1 MMEKKKILWSGISIG
16 VVAGFMCSILVIA
29 LVSCCI
35 NVTDDTDTPSDSD
48 DLFTMITYDES
59 KSNNSVIKFR
69 ASKFDKYDLVST
81 LPVMGDTTETGVV
94 MADSAFTCS
103 KDNENKLTFL
113 RDQSFCQDF
122 IVIKNYYKRN
132 GDEKIYTGERTADY
146 ASTNYDLI
154 DFINENREDEMYNI
168 RIEVIYDNENTYGID
183 NLLDDLI
190 VEYDEEIE

>member
-1 MMEKKKILWSGISIG
+1 MKKKKILWCGITIG
-16 VVAGFMCSILVIA
+16 VVVGFICSILVIA
-29 LVSCCI
+29 LVKICI
-35 NVTDDTDTPSDSD
+35 EDNVTDDTSFDSD
-48 DLFTMITYDES
+48 DLFTMITCDES
-59 KSNNSVIKFR
+59 KSNNTVIKFR

-94 MADSAFTCS
+94 MADSAFTCN

-132 GDEKIYTGERTADY
+132 GDEKIYTGQRTADY
-146 ASTNYDLI
+146 ASVNYDLI

-168 RIEVIYDNENTYGID
+168 RIEVIYDSENTYGID
-183 NLLDDLI
+183 NLLDNLI

>member
-1 MMEKKKILWSGISIG
+1 MKKKKILWCGITIG
-16 VVAGFMCSILVIA
+16 VVVGFICSISVIA
-29 LVSCCI
+29 LVKICI
-35 NVTDDTDTPSDSD
+35 EDNVTDDTSFDSD
-48 DLFTMITYDES
+48 DLFTMITCDES
-59 KSNNSVIKFR
+59 KSNNTVIKFR

-94 MADSAFTCS
+94 MADSAFTCN

-132 GDEKIYTGERTADY
+132 GDEKIYTGQRTADY
-146 ASTNYDLI
+146 ASVNYDLI

-168 RIEVIYDNENTYGID
+168 RIEVIYDSENTYGID
-183 NLLDDLI
+183 NLLDNLI